1 MAGDPYLRPPPHPPC
16 PPTPPVPDPSSF
28 PPLPAS
34 PISPPFA
41 PMSFSTHHSPWNLPL
56 VNAPGFGSSALVSGT
71 PITLQ
76 LATAEG
82 DSNITHVSTEHAVPT
97 NPVVSSDLGI
107 PAPTLNSSS
116 PLLRITDPFPQSQP
130 QQNTIAG
137 ASLNTAAPSIVP
149 APTAP
154 TSSSSKNPGNQ
165 PFKPPPANWA
175 KNLQQSTDI
184 SLKKIA
190 NPCFSAEEK
199 PRIKIPDSVFQKG
212 ADLHQDFIIGVF
224 LGKTPAFAQIQSV
237 LTHIW
242 GRGIPFDL
250 YTQEGLSRVGDL
262 LGFPIEVDEFT
273 RRMVNINVAHIK
285 CKVNCTKPLPRSAE
299 IERDNGEIV
308 TVDIDYPWTPPIC
321 PCCNEVGHLET
332 HCPSAKWKPSK
343 NVPAK
348 DKPSKAA
355 PSPAVP
361 VPAAPS
367 PPTDCSLVTPVL
379 PPGPSQTDSMAWEPS
394 VTTSEAQALPTASQE
409 VSPNVVDLST
419 DSGPSVLPGGPSPSL
434 PPIIPHHPF
443 LPTPFGQLI
452 SFIGPQGPRQS
463 GIPLAST
470 VTDLWINGEWSFRHA
485 RSPQMEELLI
495 HLTTVRLTDQP
506 SNIQWVMDGA
516 PKLTFSSSA
525 VYNSFFEQSQIVPWH
540 PLIWIKKGI
549 PKHNSLAW
557 LMLLNRSPTRDR
569 LLAWGLQTDSSC
581 LLCNLS
587 NESRNHLYFECPFS
601 SAIWTY
607 YAIRLQIIH
616 TTNSWGDVA
625 HSLLSLTGSKQK
637 IYLSILSWQAT
648 VYEVWWERNE
658 RLHRGKSRTV
668 DMIWKKINSLIRNK
682 ISSLRPESNRRAS
695 SLLQLWFSTSDGPH

>member
-1 MAGDPYLRPPPHPPC
+1 MCNAFLWKGTLEGKYVARVAWEKVSTPKEIGGLGLRNLMLWNRTCTIKLLWLLLFRPESVW
-16 PPTPPVPDPSSF
+16 TAWMQDNVIKDESF
-28 PPLPAS
+28 WMLKPRQNHTWIFKKILEERQTV
-34 PISPPFA
+34 IK
-41 PMSFSTHHSPWNLPL
+41 WIRIE
-56 VNAPGFGSSALVSGT
+56 PGNG
-71 PITLQ
+71 
-76 LATAEG
+76 
-82 DSNITHVSTEHAVPT
+82 SNI
-97 NPVVSSDLGI
+97 NFWLD
-107 PAPTLNSSS
+107 
-116 PLLRITDPFPQSQP
+116 
-130 QQNTIAG
+130 
-137 ASLNTAAPSIVP
+137 
-149 APTAP
+149 
-154 TSSSSKNPGNQ
+154 
-165 PFKPPPANWA
+165 
-175 KNLQQSTDI
+175 
-184 SLKKIA
+184 
-190 NPCFSAEEK
+190 
-199 PRIKIPDSVFQKG
+199 
-212 ADLHQDFIIGVF
+212 
-224 LGKTPAFAQIQSV
+224 
-237 LTHIW
+237 
-242 GRGIPFDL
+242 
-250 YTQEGLSRVGDL
+250 
-262 LGFPIEVDEFT
+262 
-273 RRMVNINVAHIK
+273 
-285 CKVNCTKPLPRSAE
+285 
-299 IERDNGEIV
+299 
-308 TVDIDYPWTPPIC
+308 PWT
-321 PCCNEVGHLET
+321 
-332 HCPSAKWKPSK
+332 
-343 NVPAK
+343 
-348 DKPSKAA
+348 
-355 PSPAVP
+355 
-361 VPAAPS
+361 
-367 PPTDCSLVTPVL
+367 
-379 PPGPSQTDSMAWEPS
+379 Q
-394 VTTSEAQALPTASQE
+394 
-409 VSPNVVDLST
+409 
-419 DSGPSVLPGGPSPSL
+419 
-434 PPIIPHHPF
+434 
-443 LPTPFGQLI
+443 FGQLI